1 MSVEAHPAPATAQ
14 QIVEIRPDRGW
25 LDLDLGAV
33 WRYRE
38 LLVVL
43 MLRDIQVLYK
53 QALLG
58 AAWAILQPVFAVV
71 IFTIVFG
78 YFARMPTDGI
88 PYPVFAFA
96 GVLPWTYFAEAVRR
110 SGTGLVNDAELV
122 RKVYFPRLIMP
133 LANVISPLL
142 DFLIAFCVLLVLMAF
157 YGIAPSWK
165 MLVIPPLM
173 VISALLALSIGLWL
187 GPINVRFRDIKHT
200 LPFII
205 QIWMYASPIV
215 YPLSMVPAQWQGLYS
230 LNPMVGVIEGF
241 RWAVFNQGEPNFGAL
256 AVSGVVIVFL
266 LAGGLVFFRRM
277 ERTFAD
283 VI

>member
-1 MSVEAHPAPATAQ
+1 MSTEAHPSPSQAIT
-14 QIVEIRPDRGW
+14 EIRPDRGW

-43 MLRDIQVLYK
+43 ILRDLQVLYK

-58 AAWAILQPVFAVV
+58 AGWAILQPVFAVAIFSV
-71 IFTIVFG
+71 IFGYIV
-78 YFARMPTDGI
+78 RMPSEGV
-88 PYPVFAFA
+88 PYPLFAFA

-110 SGTGLVNDAELV
+110 SGTGLVTDAELV

-133 LANVISPLL
+133 LANVISPLV
-142 DFLIAFCVLLVLMAF
+142 DFCIAFVVLLIVMAF
-157 YGIAPSWK
+157 YGMAPTWK
-165 MLVIPPLM
+165 LLVIPPLM
-173 VISALLALSIGLWL
+173 VVAALLALSIGLWL

-215 YPLSMVPAQWQGLYS
+215 YPLSMVPQEWQALYA

-241 RWAVFNQGEPNFGAL
+241 RWAVFDRGEPNFMALSISGA
-256 AVSGVVIVFL
+256 IITIL

>member
-1 MSVEAHPAPATAQ
+1 MSNEAHLSPSQT
-14 QIVEIRPDRGW
+14 ITEIRPDRGW
-25 LDLDLGAV
+25 FDLDLGAV

-38 LLVVL
+38 LLGVL
-43 MLRDIQVLYK
+43 VMRDLQVLYK

-58 AAWAILQPVFAVV
+58 AGWAILQPVFAVI
-71 IFTIVFG
+71 IFSIIFG
-78 YFARMPTDGI
+78 YIVKMPSEGV
-88 PYPVFAFA
+88 PYPLFAFA

-110 SGTGLVNDAELV
+110 SGTGLVTDSELV

-133 LANVISPLL
+133 LANVISPLV
-142 DFLIAFCVLLVLMAF
+142 DFCIAFIVLLIVMAF

-165 MLVIPPLM
+165 MLIIPPLM
-173 VISALLALSIGLWL
+173 MVAVLLSLSIGLWL
-187 GPINVRFRDIKHT
+187 APINVRFRDIKHT

-215 YPLSMVPAQWQGLYS
+215 YPLSMVPQEWQALYA

-241 RWAVFNQGEPNFGAL
+241 RWAVFDRGDPNFMALGMSGAIITVL
-256 AVSGVVIVFL
+256 LISGLI
-266 LAGGLVFFRRM
+266 FFRRM